1 MIHPVKVYDKHGQL
15 VRTISTAELLEM
27 RERDYARPKKTLYR
41 KRAHHLARA
50 KNQATTPVAS
60 RQGDA
65 APQAERPS
73 DPVRSAENRGVD
85 AGKCQEIDKDKTF
98 VSNYMAQT
106 RQIFKFIF
114 AK

>member
-15 VRTISTAELLEM
+15 VMTISTAELLEM
-27 RERDYARPKKTLYR
+27 RERDYARSKKTVQR
-41 KRAHHLARA
+41 KRAHRLARS
-50 KNQATTPVAS
+50 KIQATTPGPPG
-60 RQGDA
+60 QGDA
-65 APQAERPS
+65 TPQAERPS

-85 AGKCQEIDKDKTF
+85 DGKRQEIDKDKTF